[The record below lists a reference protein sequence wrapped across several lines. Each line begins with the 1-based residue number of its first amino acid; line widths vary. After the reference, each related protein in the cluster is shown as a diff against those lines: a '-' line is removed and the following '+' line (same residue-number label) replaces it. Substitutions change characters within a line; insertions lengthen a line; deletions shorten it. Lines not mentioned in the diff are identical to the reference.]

1 MIELI
6 TILTI
11 SVALNVFFAF
21 YLKWLLKNFT
31 FLSDNVY
38 SLFETVESFSNHLS
52 GIYELETFYGD
63 ETLQNL
69 LAHARQVVE
78 EIKTY
83 ENIYTI
89 TGSKDD
95 LGDLFNDTK
104 PEEKREED
112 QETLF
117 YTSSW
122 RRYSTIREKWR
133 YKGENRIICNINST
147 NP

>member
-38 SLFETVESFSNHLS
+38 NLFETVESFSNHLS

-117 YTSSW
+117 YTSS
-122 RRYSTIREKWR
+122 
-133 YKGENRIICNINST
+133 
-147 NP
+147 